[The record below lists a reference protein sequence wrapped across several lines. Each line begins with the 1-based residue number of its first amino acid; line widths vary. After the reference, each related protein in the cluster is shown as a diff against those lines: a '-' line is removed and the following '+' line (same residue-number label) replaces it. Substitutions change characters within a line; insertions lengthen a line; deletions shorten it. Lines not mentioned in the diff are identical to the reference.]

1 MDSSE
6 LEHVQYKFATIIGG
20 LCGKPQILSQ
30 FAVWLD
36 LRLAEYKLKGA
47 ISLDCSGLKPD
58 PKWLEGIKPDIID
71 SEQCTG
77 GTDMGRPGEVTLFSQ
92 DSSQDASGEVNPVQS
107 PALVIKTE
115 EDAGSVF
122 PVSLHEHSHNAKDL
136 PTSAL
141 HSVATRETQS
151 LKRRF
156 QHTGH
161 SLGQK
166 TKRLS
171 SSSEVDLQGVEI
183 VPVNESLMSLIGSTS
198 DSKDNG
204 TNDSVNE
211 YDSGT
216 PFDENSSYTSLLDDS
231 TVVHQAKAV
240 SVAGR
245 LLSQTA
251 LDEHGTS
258 CSSPG
263 VHQDD
268 LPLGAHEVIRKM
280 SQSASIFP
288 VPMKSNESRRNRI
301 RNRHQKAEKTVR
313 NVVGAVGNFERWLW
327 SRFSDETREIFAIP
341 PAELDRYLAL
351 FFSEAEKL
359 TGGSFHPETFRS
371 LRSRLE
377 SYLKDNNY
385 PESIMHSP
393 HFSESRRAYHQ
404 RKLKLMA
411 IVNDGQQSTSKPMNS
426 TA

>member
-240 SVAGR
+240 SGMPAVHTTQERGR
-245 LLSQTA
+245 KRDAVNFKSLSSDCCVGQSVFTTKNTA
-251 LDEHGTS
+251 S
-258 CSSPG
+258 C
-263 VHQDD
+263 V
-268 LPLGAHEVIRKM
+268 
-280 SQSASIFP
+280 
-288 VPMKSNESRRNRI
+288 
-301 RNRHQKAEKTVR
+301 TV
-313 NVVGAVGNFERWLW
+313 FTRWL
-327 SRFSDETREIFAIP
+327 REQNICDC
-341 PAELDRYLAL
+341 DRIEQLPQQN
-351 FFSEAEKL
+351 L
-359 TGGSFHPETFRS
+359 T
-371 LRSRLE
+371 
-377 SYLKDNNY
+377 
-385 PESIMHSP
+385 
-393 HFSESRRAYHQ
+393 
-404 RKLKLMA
+404 
-411 IVNDGQQSTSKPMNS
+411 ST
-426 TA
+426 